1 MADLITTFGLNWK
14 IMIIQ
19 IVNFGILLFVLK
31 RFVYGPVM
39 DMLEKRKTMIAKG
52 VADAE
57 EAAKKNAEADAEGRR
72 VIAGATREADNII
85 TNSKVR
91 AEEVGATIARSVE
104 QKAQAALKDAE
115 MRAAEIKERA
125 LQESKA
131 EIAQAAVLV
140 AEKLLRGE
148 GKKSSNS

>member
-1 MADLITTFGLNWK
+1 MSDLITTFGLNWK

-19 IVNFGILLFVLK
+19 IVNFGILLYVLK
-31 RFVYGPVM
+31 RFVFEPVM
-39 DMLEKRKTMIAKG
+39 TMIERRQRLIEQG
-52 VADAE
+52 VADAR
-57 EAAKKNAEADAEGRR
+57 EASEKNQKADAEGKK
-72 VIAGATREADNII
+72 VIAQATREADSII
-85 TNSKVR
+85 ANSKVR

-104 QKAQAALKDAE
+104 QKAQTALKDAE

-140 AEKLLRGE
+140 AEKLLRSE
-148 GKKSSNS
+148 AKKNA